1 MRSECTRIRGGPIL
15 TKPLWADERI
25 AVCAGLHSEGCYGED
40 GKQAAEFRI
49 KCALKEMRG
58 EYEAELTR
66 LRAES
71 ETAVADAIDEMAG
84 MAIPPKSVRSARII
98 VGEDEMT
105 RDITG

>member
-1 MRSECTRIRGGPIL
+1 M

-49 KCALKEMRG
+49 KCALREMRD

-66 LRAES
+66 LRDTIALLERES
-71 ETAVADAIDEMAG
+71 EESAEEEERLAHLLDERRAEIDQLEAEWSS
-84 MAIPPKSVRSARII
+84 KQ
-98 VGEDEMT
+98 E
-105 RDITG
+105 